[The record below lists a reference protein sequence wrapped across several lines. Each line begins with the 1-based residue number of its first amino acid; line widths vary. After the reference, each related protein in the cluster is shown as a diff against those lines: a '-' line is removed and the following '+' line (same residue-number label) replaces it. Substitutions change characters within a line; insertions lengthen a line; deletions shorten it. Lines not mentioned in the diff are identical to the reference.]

1 MLFVI
6 IPLIVFFALFL
17 YMGIA
22 EGDWGPGFIMGLLG
36 SLAAV
41 LCVLL
46 VSMCFVGAPA
56 GVIDT
61 DTHEIHA
68 LVDNIQYEGKVS
80 GSVFLVQSRVD
91 EELKYNYMYMVEG
104 KGFGFKSA
112 KATSCYLNYLEDPS
126 AAPYVKVLHYDW
138 ENPVLRWCFGDG
150 WLTKTE
156 YVFYLPQGAD
166 IIDDFTIDFQ

>member
-6 IPLIVFFALFL
+6 IPAIVFFAILL
-17 YMGIA
+17 WIGVG
-22 EGDWGPGFIMGLLG
+22 EGEWGYGFVFGLLA

-46 VSMCFVGAPA
+46 LSLCFAGAPVE
-56 GVIDT
+56 VIDT

-68 LVDNIQYEGKVS
+68 LVDNVQYEGRVS

-104 KGFGFKSA
+104 KGFGFKSV
-112 KATSCYLNYLEDPS
+112 KATSCYLNYLENPTDT
-126 AAPYVKVLHYDW
+126 PYVKILHSDW
-138 ENPVLRWCFGDG
+138 ASPVLRWCFGDG
-150 WLTKTE
+150 WCTKTE
-156 YVFYLPQGAD
+156 YIFYLPEGAD